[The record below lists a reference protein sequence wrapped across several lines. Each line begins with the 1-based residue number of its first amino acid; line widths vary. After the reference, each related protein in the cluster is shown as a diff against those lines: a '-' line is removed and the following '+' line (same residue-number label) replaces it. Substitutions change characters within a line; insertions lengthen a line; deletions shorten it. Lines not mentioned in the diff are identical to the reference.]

1 MQVKRVYS
9 GLLDSREERWA
20 QARGAVADTLTELA
34 QFYSGDGALARRLAD
49 DSLAHWLAHL
59 ADQVHRESESVN
71 EMLPKSGQPG
81 CLSHTLG

>member
-1 MQVKRVYS
+1 MKRVYS

-20 QARGAVADTLTELA
+20 QARGAVADTLSELA

-59 ADQVHRESESVN
+59 SDQAS
-71 EMLPKSGQPG
+71 SGPQACRPS
-81 CLSHTLG
+81 CSAWSMV